1 MELLTRNFSST
12 NVRPSSILR
21 ICIRRKSRLGRIRD
35 RVLGEYDGIVVE
47 LLSEGICTVMK
58 SLHSQSSNRTET
70 GSTGKTVKLVPV
82 DSKASPIELFFR
94 IVIDDSLPTSLDELG
109 LEAATVS
116 LANTRLTLARRE
128 AGKFIS
134 TVSDTVDTTVSIGTQ
149 AQAVAEGARKLD
161 SEQVIG
167 VLVAMLDA
175 VVRVG
180 GRAINGTFFA

>member
-1 MELLTRNFSST
+1 MIRHGQT
-12 NVRPSSILR
+12 NPQPPKADNLDHANVGFPT
-21 ICIRRKSRLGRIRD
+21 RD

-180 GRAINGTFFA
+180 DELSTVRSSHDQY